1 MSLNSLINI
10 LGKYNFFL
18 DGHPSRV
25 FFYSSLM
32 VKKIP
37 LPPEEKELITAAA
50 YLHDIGK
57 VFTESKVLHKNGTLN
72 EDERTLVRRHTLD
85 SVLLLSHFGFDQDL
99 IKMVLLHHERVD
111 GQGYPLGLKDEEIP
125 LGAKIIA
132 IADAFD
138 SLTSWRPYRNPL
150 SIKEAQK
157 ELIRYLNTQFDSFLL
172 TVFFKSLGR
181 AFTKK
186 TIISMRKNFPNLTMK
201 HLSNLTKVVG
211 LNQKDNFV

>member
-85 SVLLLSHFGFDQDL
+85 SVPLLSHFGFDQDL

-132 IADAFD
+132 IADAYD

-150 SIKEAQK
+150 TLKEAQK
-157 ELIRYLNTQFDSFLL
+157 ELIRSSNTQFDSFLL
-172 TVFFKSLGR
+172 SLFLR
-181 AFTKK
+181 SIENISKK
-186 TIISMRKNFPNLTMK
+186 KIFISEIKNLPDIEAILWK
-201 HLSNLTKVVG
+201 
-211 LNQKDNFV
+211 

>member
-138 SLTSWRPYRNPL
+138 SLTSWRPYRTPIP
-150 SIKEAQK
+150 IKEAEK
-157 ELIRYLNTQFDSFLL
+157 ELIRGANNQFDRYLLRLFIHSLDDMFKEKISILKVENFLSFENILE
-172 TVFFKSLGR
+172 
-181 AFTKK
+181 
-186 TIISMRKNFPNLTMK
+186 TIPAKREVKF
-201 HLSNLTKVVG
+201 
-211 LNQKDNFV
+211 

>member
-85 SVLLLSHFGFDQDL
+85 SVPLLSHFGFDQDL

-150 SIKEAQK
+150 TLKEAQK
-157 ELIRYLNTQFDSFLL
+157 ELIRSSNTQFDSFLL
-172 TVFFKSLGR
+172 SLFLR
-181 AFTKK
+181 SIENISKK
-186 TIISMRKNFPNLTMK
+186 KIFISEIKNLPNIEAILWE
-201 HLSNLTKVVG
+201 
-211 LNQKDNFV
+211 

>member
-1 MSLNSLINI
+1 MSLNRLINI
-10 LGKYNFFL
+10 LGKYNLFL

-37 LPPEEKELITAAA
+37 LPPEEKELITATA

-111 GQGYPLGLKDEEIP
+111 GQGYPLGLKDEQIP
-125 LGAKIIA
+125 LGAKIIS

-150 SIKEAQK
+150 TLKEAQK
-157 ELIRYLNTQFDSFLL
+157 ELIRSSNTQFDPFLL
-172 TVFFKSLGR
+172 SLFLR
-181 AFTKK
+181 SIENISKK
-186 TIISMRKNFPNLTMK
+186 KIFISETKNF
-201 HLSNLTKVVG
+201 SNIEAILWK
-211 LNQKDNFV
+211 

>member
-150 SIKEAQK
+150 ALKEAQK
-157 ELIRYLNTQFDSFLL
+157 ELIRSSNTQFDSFLL
-172 TVFFKSLGR
+172 SLFLR
-181 AFTKK
+181 SIENISKK
-186 TIISMRKNFPNLTMK
+186 KIFISETKNFPNIEAIL
-201 HLSNLTKVVG
+201 
-211 LNQKDNFV
+211 

>member
-150 SIKEAQK
+150 ALKEAQK
-157 ELIRYLNTQFDSFLL
+157 ELIRSSNTQFDSFLL
-172 TVFFKSLGR
+172 SLFLR
-181 AFTKK
+181 SIENISKK
-186 TIISMRKNFPNLTMK
+186 KIFISETKNFPNIEAILWK
-201 HLSNLTKVVG
+201 
-211 LNQKDNFV
+211 

>member
-138 SLTSWRPYRNPL
+138 SLTSWRPYRTPIP
-150 SIKEAQK
+150 IKEAEK
-157 ELIRYLNTQFDSFLL
+157 ELIRGANNQFDRYLLRLFIHSLDDMFKGKISILKVENFLSFENILE
-172 TVFFKSLGR
+172 
-181 AFTKK
+181 
-186 TIISMRKNFPNLTMK
+186 TIPAKREVKF
-201 HLSNLTKVVG
+201 
-211 LNQKDNFV
+211 